1 MLALRLVII
10 LGKCPGEA
18 KRSSH
23 YGDFEDTE
31 GILTVVVFT
40 IKNVTSRWDEERRK
54 SDSFTYDY
62 HCIYPV
68 GILGYYVAS
77 SFFIND
83 VGTSID
89 S

>member
-1 MLALRLVII
+1 MVA
-10 LGKCPGEA
+10 
-18 KRSSH
+18 
-23 YGDFEDTE
+23 
-31 GILTVVVFT
+31 FT
-40 IKNVTSRWDEERRK
+40 TKNVTSRWDEDRRRK
-54 SDSFTYDY
+54 SDSFIYDY
-62 HCIYPV
+62 HSIYPV